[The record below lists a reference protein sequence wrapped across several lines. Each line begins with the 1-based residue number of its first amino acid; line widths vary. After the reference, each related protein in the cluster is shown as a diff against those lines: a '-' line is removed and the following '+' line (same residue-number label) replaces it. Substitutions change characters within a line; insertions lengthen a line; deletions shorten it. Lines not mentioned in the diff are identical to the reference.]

1 MARAVE
7 QGRDPLAS
15 VPSPEHAAAARQ
27 DMDIA
32 DLTGCGIQFLVLIP
46 HADKCALAH
55 LSLPGA
61 LALLTWGMMGS

>member
-15 VPSPEHAAAARQ
+15 VPSPEHAAARQ

-46 HADKCALAH
+46 HADKCALA
-55 LSLPGA
+55 
-61 LALLTWGMMGS
+61 LLTWEMMGS